1 MKRLIEMRGED
12 GGKWRRIWEMNEYWV
27 GMIYD
32 EEEMEEEEIMKKEWK
47 YEEVM
52 EIRKE
57 VKKKEIK
64 KDFKGKKMEM
74 IEREKMKI

>member
-1 MKRLIEMRGED
+1 
-12 GGKWRRIWEMNEYWV
+12 MNEYWV